1 MNWADLETS
10 LAEDPLFRVEQ
21 PDGRKALTELH
32 RVTML
37 RKLVRE
43 CAPGVSVHAIPNA
56 GKRGPKAQ
64 RQAKAE
70 GMIPGVFDLCF
81 TWSGGCVC
89 WIEMKGYD
97 ASGRAGKLS
106 QAQVDWGNRHFR
118 MGHDVACFF
127 SPEKALDWLRGCGAP
142 VIGRVAA

>member
-1 MNWADLETS
+1 MNWADLEQS
-10 LAEDPLFRVEQ
+10 LHEDPLFRVEQ

-43 CAPGVSVHAIPNA
+43 LAPEVHCHAIPNA
-56 GKRGPKAQ
+56 AKRGPRAQ

-70 GMIPGVFDLCF
+70 GMIAGVFDLCF
-81 TWSGGCVC
+81 TWSGGCAA

-97 ASGRAGKLS
+97 AAGRAGKLS
-106 QAQVDWGNRHFR
+106 QAQVDWGNAHYR

-127 SPEKALDWLRGCGAP
+127 SPEKALDWLAGCGAP
-142 VIGRVAA
+142 VRGRVSA